1 MNQPSMEKNQTV
13 MKKIKVSNQKARR
26 QKERIPKAL
35 LKKVRTMM
43 YKWRVEMNPKLM
55 AMRISS
61 NKN

>member
-1 MNQPSMEKNQTV
+1 MNQPSMEKNQKA
-13 MKKIKVSNQKARR
+13 MKRKKVSNQKARR
-26 QKERIPKAL
+26 QKERIPKPL